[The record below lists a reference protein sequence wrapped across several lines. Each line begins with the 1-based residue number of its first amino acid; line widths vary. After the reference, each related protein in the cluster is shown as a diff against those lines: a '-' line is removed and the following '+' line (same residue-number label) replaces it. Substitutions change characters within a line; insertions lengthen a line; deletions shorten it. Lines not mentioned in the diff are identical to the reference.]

1 MMADSLVHG
10 TVNFRDTGG
19 LPVAG
24 SATRHGV
31 LFRSGNL
38 ATVTPEGETDLAALG
53 LKRIIDLRD
62 DEEVRKQPSRA
73 GDIPIQRVPLFAGS
87 VASFFTENLGLT
99 DMYRT
104 LVDDSAD
111 RVVDVVRGVLADQP
125 VLVHCTVGKDRTGV
139 TVALTLAAAGVDERA
154 IIADYARTESLLPA
168 ERNRAVIELVRKVH
182 PESQN
187 IVELATQSPA
197 RIMQG
202 LFTDLTNRFGSPTDY
217 LRAQGLSDDEIA
229 GLVDVLVDRG
239 TRILR

>member
-1 MMADSLVHG
+1 MMAESLVHG

-19 LPVAG
+19 LPAADSV
-24 SATRHGV
+24 TRHGV

-38 ATVTPEGETDLAALG
+38 ATVTPEGEGDLASLH

-62 DEEVRKQPSRA
+62 DEEVRHQPSRA
-73 GDIPIQRVPLFAGS
+73 GDIPIQRVPLFVGS

-111 RVVDVVRGVLADQP
+111 RVLEVVRGVLADQP

-139 TVALTLAAAGVDERA
+139 TVALTLAAVGVDERA
-154 IIADYARTESLLPA
+154 IVADYARTEGLLPA
-168 ERNRAVIELVRKVH
+168 ERNRAVVEMVRKVH

-187 IVELATQSPA
+187 IIELATQSPA

-202 LFTDLTNRFGSPTDY
+202 LLADLTTRFGSPTDY
-217 LRAQGLSDDEIA
+217 LRAHGLSDDEIA
-229 GLVDVLVDRG
+229 GLRDVLIDRG
-239 TRILR
+239 ARSVV